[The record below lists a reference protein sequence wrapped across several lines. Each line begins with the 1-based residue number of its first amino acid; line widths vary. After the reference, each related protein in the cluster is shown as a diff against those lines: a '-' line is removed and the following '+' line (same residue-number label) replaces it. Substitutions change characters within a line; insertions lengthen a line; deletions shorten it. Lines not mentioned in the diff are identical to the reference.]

1 MRGIIILVLLILLM
15 VFAGWLT
22 FGRDPGRTT
31 INIETDKIQRDT
43 ESAVENTERM
53 IDSGARVLSGE
64 KSIDEES
71 VVVDPHVGTVPPN

>member
-1 MRGIIILVLLILLM
+1 MRGIVIIALLILVM

-22 FGRDPGRTT
+22 FGRNPGQAT

-43 ESAVENTERM
+43 ETAVENTERM

-64 KSIDEES
+64 KRADEEP
-71 VVVDPHVGTVPPN
+71 VIVDPHAGTVPPN